1 MPYLWSMMDSKTRE
15 QRSRNMAAIKSSSTL
30 PEVYIRK
37 ILFSDGYR
45 YRINQKN
52 LPGKPDIVLAK
63 YKTVIFIHGCFWHR
77 HNCHLAVMPK
87 SNLDYWFK
95 KLEANVARDKRN
107 YQALLSLGW
116 KIILVWEC
124 AIKGKC
130 RLAEAQLKSKILA
143 SIRCDYEQI
152 TEINSTASHQAP
164 PSPSS

>member
-1 MPYLWSMMDSKTRE
+1 MMDSKTSE
-15 QRSRNMAAIKSSSTL
+15 QRSRNMAAIKSSSTS
-30 PEVYIRK
+30 PEIYIRK
-37 ILFSDGYR
+37 ILFSNGYR

-63 YKTVIFIHGCFWHR
+63 HKTVIFIHGCFWHR

-95 KLEANVARDKRN
+95 KLEANADRDKRN

-124 AIKGKC
+124 AIRGKR
-130 RLAEAQLKSKILA
+130 RLAESILRSKILDG
-143 SIRCDYEQI
+143 IRCDHKQI
-152 TEINSTASHQAP
+152 TEINSTASHQT
-164 PSPSS
+164 PSNSSS